1 MEKKIL
7 WVLIVARIM
16 RKIMIEFTILV
27 RDVRNFRSNASDYDM
42 NGALD
47 NGKVV
52 HFRNQNIG
60 F

>member
-1 MEKKIL
+1 
-7 WVLIVARIM
+7 VARIM

-27 RDVRNFRSNASDYDM
+27 RDVENFRSNASDYDM